1 MVGTMND
8 YYKEKRALEDAFVN
22 KMLLDYDIREV
33 TTQKQAKNGTREF
46 EFPVST
52 FDGKYNWYKK
62 WQVKTNRKRLPNIK
76 LRLAIFKSGY
86 VRRQNGCYCP
96 YPINRRYKRLHKYT
110 VMRSDGKKSWM
121 ESRQYMQMAYEKHL
135 NMMVSLNYMLNY
147 YLRNYVK

>member
-1 MVGTMND
+1 MGGTIND

-33 TTQKQAKNGTREF
+33 TTQRQALNGTRAF
-46 EFPVST
+46 EFPVSC
-52 FDGKYNWYKK
+52 FSKQMIAYNGAH
-62 WQVKTNRKRLPNIK
+62 RLPKTK
-76 LRLAIFKSGY
+76 LRMAVYKSGM
-86 VRRQNGCYCP
+86 VRKINGAYCP
-96 YPINRRYKRLHKYT
+96 YPVNRRYKRLHKYT

-147 YLRNYVK
+147 YLKNYAK